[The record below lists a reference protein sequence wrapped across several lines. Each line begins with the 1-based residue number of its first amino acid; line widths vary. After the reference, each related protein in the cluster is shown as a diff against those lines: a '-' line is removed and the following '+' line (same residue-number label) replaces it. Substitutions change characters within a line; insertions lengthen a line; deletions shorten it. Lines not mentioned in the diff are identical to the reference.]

1 MTDQALHQPVMLA
14 KAIEY
19 LNIQA
24 DAWYIDATFGRGGHT
39 QAILDKQARVV
50 AFDVDQEAITYGQ
63 KKFQSE
69 IESHRL
75 FLIQANF
82 VQLESEIS
90 KLKQSHQALT
100 AIHGVLF
107 DFGTSLDQVRASHRG
122 FSFQHGGA
130 PLDMRMD
137 TNLGVTA
144 ADLLNILSTK
154 QLTQLFR
161 EFGGEQQAKK
171 IAQAI
176 DRYRGKDRINKIE
189 TVSELVEIIS
199 QVKKRRSHL
208 HPATKVFQALRI
220 AVNDELGSIEQ
231 ALPQALKIIA
241 SGARIAAI
249 SFHEGE
255 DRIVKHSFRNWEN
268 LNAGQALTPKPIR
281 PAEDELKKNPSA
293 RSAKLRAFEKD
304 KTSTD

>member
-1 MTDQALHQPVMLA
+1 MTDQALHQPVMLT
-14 KAIEY
+14 KALEY

-39 QAILDKQARVV
+39 QAILDKQARVI
-50 AFDVDQEAITYGQ
+50 AFDVDQEAIAYGQ
-63 KKFQSE
+63 EKFQSD
-69 IESHRL
+69 IESNRL

-82 VQLESEIS
+82 VQLESEVS

-122 FSFQHGGA
+122 FSFQHSEA

-144 ADLLNILSTK
+144 ADLLNILSAK
-154 QLTQLFR
+154 QLTQLFK
-161 EFGGEQQAKK
+161 EFGGERQAKK

-176 DRYRGKDRINKIE
+176 DRHRGKDRQNKIE
-189 TVSELVEIIS
+189 TVGDLVKIIK

-231 ALPQALKIIA
+231 ALPQALRIIVP
-241 SGARIAAI
+241 GGRIAAI

-255 DRIVKHSFRNWEN
+255 DRIVKHSFRNWEK
-268 LNAGQALTPKPIR
+268 LETGRVLTPKPIK
-281 PAEDELKKNPSA
+281 PSEKELEKNLSA
-293 RSAKLRAFEKD
+293 RSAKLRAFEK
-304 KTSTD
+304 KLK